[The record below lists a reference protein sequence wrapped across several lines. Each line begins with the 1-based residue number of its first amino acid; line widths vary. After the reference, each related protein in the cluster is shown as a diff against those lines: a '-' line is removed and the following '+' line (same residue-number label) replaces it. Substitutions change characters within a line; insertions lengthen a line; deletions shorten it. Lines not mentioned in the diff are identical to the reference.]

1 MAELI
6 ERDISEEDTLSNRYL
21 TFRVDKEVYGIE
33 LKYVTEIVG
42 VQPITEIPEMPEFVR
57 GIMNLRGRIIPVM
70 DLRLR
75 FKKPFKEYN
84 DRTCIIVAESGERVF
99 GFAVDSV
106 SEVTAIPPS
115 NIDRPPDLVKKG
127 GENFILGIGKV
138 NGDVKLLLDCEKLL
152 DINIEL

>member
-57 GIMNLRGRIIPVM
+57 GIMNHRGRIIPVM